1 MALLAALVSRHLFD
15 LQNVHT
21 MSCVKCVI
29 LLLSA
34 LPLILHFLLIW
45 KNKIWKTSNEIK
57 EKMNKIIVIF
67 ILKH

>member
-21 MSCVKCVI
+21 MSCVRCVI
-29 LLLSA
+29 LLLPA
-34 LPLILHFLLIW
+34 LPLILHFLLIR

-57 EKMNKIIVIF
+57 EKMNKIVIF